1 MELWWV
7 ITVVLAGL
15 VGVQYYAH
23 RKYKEQL
30 KQQATEIDQLNQRLS
45 DTRQDLAEVNA
56 RRKKLLSASTQ
67 ALIIVER
74 DGRISSASKVAK
86 RMFGKYEKGSSLMTW
101 TRSHQL
107 YELFEHILA
116 GEKLP
121 PTLINDHDRI
131 LEANA
136 RWIKDRGAIVAVA
149 IGISDVTE
157 LQKLTRARR
166 QFVTNISHELRT
178 PLASL
183 RLLTETL
190 LNGALNNQTMAI
202 DLVEKMVV
210 QVDTLSQLAQE
221 VLDLAMIESGRAPMK
236 MGTYSLKDIADTQV
250 ERLALQ
256 AQQKQLSLR
265 VNIPDGLTVL
275 ADQNMVGRV
284 ISNLVHNAIKFT
296 PKGSVT
302 VTAQIPTGSPGP
314 NGPNGFGR
322 HPIEEGWVVVGV
334 SDSGV
339 GIPRDELGRIFE
351 RFYKVDR
358 ARSGSDSGTGL
369 GLAIAKHIVEAH
381 GGEIW
386 AVPNSE
392 AGITFYFTLPTEQI
406 AVG

>member
-7 ITVVLAGL
+7 ITVALAGL
-15 VGVQYYAH
+15 VGMQYYAN
-23 RKYKEQL
+23 RKCREQL
-30 KQQATEIDQLNQRLS
+30 RQYTTEIDQLNQKLS

-74 DGRISSASKVAK
+74 DGRVSSASKMAK

-101 TRSHQL
+101 TRNHQL
-107 YELFEHILA
+107 YELFEHTLA

-121 PTLINDHDRI
+121 PTLLNTHDRI

-136 RWIKDRGAIVAVA
+136 RWIKDGGAIVAVA

-183 RLLTETL
+183 QLLTETL
-190 LNGALNNQTMAI
+190 LNGALNNQTMAR
-202 DLVEKMVV
+202 DLVEKMVI

-236 MGTYSLKDIADTQV
+236 MGTYSLKAIADTQV
-250 ERLALQ
+250 ERLTLQ
-256 AQQKQLSLR
+256 AQRKQLALE
-265 VNIPDGLTVL
+265 VNIADDLTVL

-284 ISNLVHNAIKFT
+284 ISNLLHNAIKFT

-302 VTAQIPTGSPGP
+302 ITAQIPTRPFDQ
-314 NGPNGFGR
+314 NGHNGVGQ
-322 HPIEEGWVVVGV
+322 HAVEEGWVVVGV

-386 AVPNSE
+386 ATPNPE
-392 AGITFYFTLPTEQI
+392 AGVTFYFTLPTEQ
-406 AVG
+406 